1 MGYLDSF
8 RMGAGPRGKIY
19 VIIGIEPFSPTSDL
33 WGGEREWRL
42 NSSTSGLKFSKS
54 CLCHDASRLGTHWCA
69 GKVVHSKRAWKPC
82 ALLTPIPSLCNSS
95 IWLFLSCILYNKA
108 VGICILLSSVSCS
121 SNLTNLRRGHGNLW
135 FITNCSN
142 VQGVIWDLWLVSELR
157 AVFYISIL

>member
-1 MGYLDSF
+1 MRWLKMGYLDSF

-108 VGICILLSSVSCS
+108 VIESRELPWAGSYSGKLL
-121 SNLTNLRRGHGNLW
+121 NLSGVVGTSI
-135 FITNCSN
+135 FI
-142 VQGVIWDLWLVSELR
+142 VG
-157 AVFYISIL
+157 